1 MQLTPSVKKF
11 HSIKSK
17 GFLFIP
23 LEEVVEIPSAINKF
37 EYSAHKIT
45 NQKLKKIRSN
55 KMNEREKIALFVST
69 RMVEFSCRSRHH
81 RLSGL
86 IFHDYYYRVQSVN

>member
-37 EYSAHKIT
+37 EYSTHKIT
-45 NQKLKKIRSN
+45 NQKLKKT
-55 KMNEREKIALFVST
+55 K
-69 RMVEFSCRSRHH
+69 
-81 RLSGL
+81 
-86 IFHDYYYRVQSVN
+86 